1 METLRNYVVV
11 DFANMYVGD
20 KFNVYLN
27 GEIYAEFASLQDAKN
42 NILDLEEGLESW
54 SANYYGS
61 NPYDYAI
68 PPEEFETE
76 LSKVVEDW
84 DELEN
89 SYMKELAYD

>member
-11 DFANMYVGD
+11 DFSNMYVGD
-20 KFNVYLN
+20 KFKVYLN
-27 GEIYAEFASLQDAKN
+27 GEYYADFDTLQDAKN

-68 PPEEFETE
+68 PPKEFETE
-76 LSKVVEDW
+76 LTKVVEEW
-84 DELEN
+84 NELEKN
-89 SYMKELAYD
+89 YVCE